1 MPITINSSGGGS
13 ITLNAPSTGSTF
25 THTLPAESGTVITTS
40 TTSGINASALSVGSL
55 PSSAVPTSGINA
67 ASLTVGT
74 MPQARFPSGHVI
86 QVVNVKKTS
95 VTSISSGSWTDV
107 SGMSASITPIS
118 TSNKILILI
127 STNYSGYASSP
138 ALRLVRDSTALDI
151 GDAGGSTNRAWIEI
165 GRAHV

>member
-13 ITLNAPSTGSTF
+13 ITLDAPSTGSTF

-74 MPQARFPSGHVI
+74 LPQARFPSGHVI
-86 QVVNVKKTS
+86 QVVNAIKKSTAS
-95 VTSISSGSWTDV
+95 VATGGSWADI
-107 SGMSASITPIS
+107 SGLSASITPTS
-118 TSNKILILI
+118 ASNKILINVA
-127 STNYSGYASSP
+127 TNFSGYGSSP
-138 ALRLVRDSTALDI
+138 AFRLLRDSTVLDV
-151 GDAGGSTNRAWIEI
+151 GDAGGKI